1 MNRLIL
7 NKAVTTLALAAATLF
22 GLGCETPPK
31 PPAADTI
38 FQGGTIQTLSKEG
51 DRAEA
56 LAVRDGQIVAIG
68 DRTTIDSYRGPKT
81 QTVDLRGKT
90 LMPGFVDGHGHVSF
104 YAALADTVNVS
115 SPPAGPMKNHDDI
128 VIALAAFI
136 ETNQIPP
143 GQTVMG
149 WGYDDS
155 LLAEKTHP
163 TRDVLDRAS
172 TEHPVIIAH
181 VSGHLA
187 AANSAALAQFGYSA
201 ETPDPPGGVIR
212 RRPDSREPNGVL
224 EETAAQRLFIT
235 LGAGDLEAKID
246 QFARAQKS
254 ILAMGITT
262 VQDGATAP
270 ENYALMRETARRG
283 LLELDVVS
291 LPLWNGYDQIAAE
304 GEIPLD
310 YVDRFK
316 VGGIKMVLDGSP
328 QGKTAYFREPYLV
341 PPMGQGPDYHGYPIP
356 PQEVVDAT
364 FIKFADLGIPVFAHA
379 NGDASADMFTGALEK
394 AMKGRDP
401 VPARF
406 VMIHAPLV
414 LEEHLDI
421 MKRYGAVP
429 SFFTSHVFYWGDYHR
444 DSVMGA
450 ERAAHLSPTRWAQD
464 REMLFNLHTDTP
476 IVVYNQFHLVWCAV
490 ARKTRSGQVLGPDQ
504 RLTVYE
510 ALRAVTYNAA
520 WAYGE
525 EDRKGTLEPGKLAD
539 MIVVSSDPFTIDTD
553 EIQNI
558 EVLETWK
565 DGAKVYDRS
574 QASSGG
580 S

>member
-1 MNRLIL
+1 MTRSIL
-7 NKAVTTLALAAATLF
+7 NQAVPALALAATALCTLA
-22 GLGCETPPK
+22 CETTPK
-31 PPAADTI
+31 PPPADTI
-38 FQGGTIQTLSKEG
+38 FQGGTIQTLAHEG
-51 DRAEA
+51 AQAEA
-56 LAVRDGQIVAIG
+56 LAVRDGQVVAVG
-68 DRTTIDSYRGPKT
+68 DRSTVEAYRGPQT
-81 QTVDLRGKT
+81 QTVDLGGKT
-90 LMPGFVDGHGHVSF
+90 LMPGFVDGHGHVTF

-115 SPPAGPMKNHDDI
+115 SPPAGPMKNHDDL
-128 VIALAAFI
+128 VEALAAFI
-136 ETNQIPP
+136 ETRQIPP

-155 LLAEKTHP
+155 LLEEKAHP

-172 TEHPVIIAH
+172 TEHPVIVAH

-187 AANSAALAQFGYSA
+187 AANSMALAQFGYSA

-212 RRPDSREPNGVL
+212 RRPGSTEPNGVL
-224 EETAAQRLFIT
+224 EETAAQRMFIT
-235 LGAGDLEAKID
+235 LGQGDLEAKVD
-246 QFARAQKS
+246 QLARAQKS
-254 ILAMGITT
+254 VLAEGITT

-283 LLELDVVS
+283 LLDLDVVS

-304 GEIPLD
+304 GDVPLD

-341 PPMGQGPDYHGYPIP
+341 PPMGQGPHYHGYPIP

-364 FIKFADLGIPVFAHA
+364 FLKFADLGIPVFAHA
-379 NGDASADMFTGALEK
+379 NGDASADMFTSALEK

-414 LEEHLDI
+414 LEEHLDT

-450 ERAAHLSPTRWAQD
+450 ERASHLSPTRWAQD

-476 IVVYNQFHLVWCAV
+476 IVVYDQFHLVWCAV
-490 ARKTRSGQVLGPDQ
+490 VRKTRSGQILGPDQ
-504 RLTVYE
+504 RLSVYE
-510 ALRAVTYNAA
+510 ALRAVTYNSA

-539 MIVVSSDPFTIDTD
+539 MIVVSSDPFAIDPD

-565 DGAKVYDRS
+565 EGKKVYDRS
-574 QASSGG
+574 KASAEGA
-580 S
+580 